1 MFSCFLG
8 CPYQPQE
15 HLSSWSS
22 CFSAVLV
29 VDAWMIWITILLME
43 APDLANQLGPSS
55 HVFYNLLN
63 ASNIVNQTYFTI
75 LESIKSHMCT
85 YMHIAIDYYWPFF
98 GAGTSFSNPSVG
110 NVYSYFTSC
119 GFRCAYQTMNAQ
131 SGGLRCP
138 HYTTWAGWASGDF
151 MACCDHIFISKGIDV
166 SAAAR
171 KATSN
176 FSFHVSH
183 ISLYR
188 FMVYCAAL
196 NQKPRY

>member
-1 MFSCFLG
+1 MFLD
-8 CPYQPQE
+8 CPHQPEE

-22 CFSAVLV
+22 CLSAVLV

-43 APDLANQLGPSS
+43 APDLANQLGQTWPIQPCFLQSLERLK
-55 HVFYNLLN
+55 HCE
-63 ASNIVNQTYFTI
+63 SNIFHHVRINKIT
-75 LESIKSHMCT
+75 HV
-85 YMHIAIDYYWPFF
+85 HIHAHSYWPFF

-183 ISLYR
+183 VCLYR